1 MDLLLV
7 IILYGIITGIAW
19 MVVCM
24 VFDVDD

>member
-1 MDLLLV
+1 MDLLFMM
-7 IILYGIITGIAW
+7 ILYGIITGIAW

>member
-1 MDLLLV
+1 MDLLFV
-7 IILYGIITGIAW
+7 MILYGIITGIAW